1 MAEII
6 SAVQHNHLLTKKGNG
21 CLFSRSLL
29 FRRLFRTLPSKS
41 ITENSNELIHFCGY
55 LRNTQISILNQ
66 WIHICIDEQVSHSH
80 IQRVAA

>member
-21 CLFSRSLL
+21 CLFSRSL
-29 FRRLFRTLPSKS
+29 LFRTLPSKS

-66 WIHICIDEQVSHSH
+66 WIHICIDKQVSHSH